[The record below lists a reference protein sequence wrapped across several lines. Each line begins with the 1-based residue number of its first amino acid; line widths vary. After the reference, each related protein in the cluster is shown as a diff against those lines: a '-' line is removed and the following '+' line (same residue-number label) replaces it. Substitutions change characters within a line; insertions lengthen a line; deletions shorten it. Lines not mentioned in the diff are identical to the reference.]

1 VLSTPTAIKKTDIEK
16 WLSKGEA
23 VVVDQKAGKSD
34 IWQLFGRI
42 SHRDGFIKDFVACKA
57 CKKVYVF
64 RASDGTQTLRKHS
77 CDIGQSGPAAKR
89 TRIEPKMPP
98 FNWNT
103 AGFTKSASPKV
114 TTVPKATV
122 AE

>member
-1 VLSTPTAIKKTDIEK
+1 MNRQQCCQLLPPSRRQTLRNGCLKVRQLWWTKKLE
-16 WLSKGEA
+16 
-23 VVVDQKAGKSD
+23 KSD

-64 RASDGTQTLRKHS
+64 KASDGTQTLRKHS

-89 TRIEPKMPP
+89 TQIEPKMPP

-103 AGFTKSASPKV
+103 AGFTKSASPKF
-114 TTVPKATV
+114 
-122 AE
+122 